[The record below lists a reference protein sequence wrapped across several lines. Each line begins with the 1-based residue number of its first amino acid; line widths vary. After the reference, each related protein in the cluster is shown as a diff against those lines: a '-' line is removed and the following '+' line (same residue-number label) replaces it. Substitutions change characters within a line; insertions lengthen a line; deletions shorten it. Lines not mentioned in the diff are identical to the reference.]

1 MLCSGS
7 GGTESKSWGS
17 FRFSVLISS
26 PYYRSSE
33 AESSAGKVPC
43 CPARLPK
50 MQKRSSRR
58 PSTSHHHISQTP
70 HPVER
75 SHNAAGSVLS
85 SSRLCQQA
93 LFSFCPLSLPVQFLV
108 HVINTCRS
116 DDTVIQWLRVR
127 LLRALSGMAQVGSA
141 KVERRTQ
148 ILSDHLK
155 GPKWAQ
161 GREQGVVSGAR
172 VWESFRRRKQGELII
187 GWKSLVGIP
196 NLIRSSG
203 LSRGGWYF
211 ALERARGER

>member
-1 MLCSGS
+1 
-7 GGTESKSWGS
+7 
-17 FRFSVLISS
+17 
-26 PYYRSSE
+26 
-33 AESSAGKVPC
+33 
-43 CPARLPK
+43 
-50 MQKRSSRR
+50 
-58 PSTSHHHISQTP
+58 
-70 HPVER
+70 
-75 SHNAAGSVLS
+75 
-85 SSRLCQQA
+85 
-93 LFSFCPLSLPVQFLV
+93 V

-141 KVERRTQ
+141 KVERRTR

-172 VWESFRRRKQGELII
+172 VWETFRRRKQGELII
-187 GWKSLVGIP
+187 GWKSLVGFP

-211 ALERARGER
+211 AREGARGER